1 MGIKYKNGNAYST
14 VCPYAVGDVY
24 LTFSATSPAT
34 RWPGTTWTLVTAG
47 TFLVA
52 GASSG
57 TYKVG
62 STGGEASHRLTIN
75 EMPAHA
81 HTTNS
86 YYGTNGVNAPVMIG
100 VNQEKDD
107 AGPLSTKSAGGNA
120 AHNNMP
126 PYIACYMWRRTGG
139 VSQCSDAVEGGAACL
154 ASTSA
159 NSRSRKA
166 PTGAT
171 SALGG
176 SGTCSSRQPARI
188 QPPNGQE
195 RAGRST
201 RRTGSLSAQAR
212 RTLSGLPEGLLPSR
226 CRQMH
231 CRKSTCNRNSGTTAA
246 GQALGGFRA
255 NTATSN
261 GIIRTFGYP
270 EGTSPMRTVLRT
282 SPLTYGG
289 AFRRKAVA

>member
-14 VCPYAVGDVY
+14 VCPYDVDDVY
-24 LTFSATSPAT
+24 VTFSSVNPAT

-57 TYKVG
+57 TYEVG
-62 STGGEASHRLTIN
+62 NTGGEASHRLTIN
-75 EMPAHA
+75 EMPAHT
-81 HTTNS
+81 H
-86 YYGTNGVNAPVMIG
+86 
-100 VNQEKDD
+100 
-107 AGPLSTKSAGGNA
+107 GGNA
-120 AHNNMP
+120 LYGNIGLSAKGDYYGVYSSDLIGSSGGGTSHNNMP
-126 PYIACYMWRRTGG
+126 PYIACYMWRRTGGG